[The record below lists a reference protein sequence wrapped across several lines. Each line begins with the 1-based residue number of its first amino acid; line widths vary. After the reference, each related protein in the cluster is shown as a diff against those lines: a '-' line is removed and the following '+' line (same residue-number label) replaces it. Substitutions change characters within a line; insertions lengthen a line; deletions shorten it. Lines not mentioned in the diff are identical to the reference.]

1 MSAHIYDRRI
11 RHQARCRR
19 CGAPALWY
27 YSPGILILHSCI
39 VHDRRNA
46 FCDDCV
52 HRVCSCQ
59 QDSRTG
65 LIYRDRRWRKM
76 PCAEYE
82 FERLGLFFDKGMN
95 LLFLPYGA
103 VKFPYRISHRRRLL
117 ERTTLRQLFR
127 RKTFPDTYAKEETII
142 NPPYRRP

>member
-19 CGAPALWY
+19 CGAPAVWY
-27 YSPGILILHSCI
+27 YSPGIRSWHSCI

-52 HRVCSCQ
+52 HRGCSCQ
-59 QDSRTG
+59 QDSHTG

-76 PCAEYE
+76 PCCE
-82 FERLGLFFDKGMN
+82 FEYVPHGLYFTQSMN

-103 VKFPYRISHRRRLL
+103 TKYPYRISKRRMELDWIIRRKIL
-117 ERTTLRQLFR
+117 T
-127 RKTFPDTYAKEETII
+127 RKTFTATYAREETILD
-142 NPPYRRP
+142 PPYQRP